1 MARLISKPKQTREA
15 GVLLGFGPVEDPVRA
30 LLHLKQPVCS
40 VPFGASDRYNW
51 SCLAEKSVRKA
62 NPTLWGHSCCANDTM
77 LFGAS
82 LITEWV
88 APAFFYETRWCG
100 RFRYEL
106 PG

>member
-62 NPTLWGHSCCANDTM
+62 NQPFGVALSNDTLTFGQALM
-77 LFGAS
+77 LGGDWSTVIGA
-82 LITEWV
+82 LGTAW
-88 APAFFYETRWCG
+88 
-100 RFRYEL
+100 L
-106 PG
+106 